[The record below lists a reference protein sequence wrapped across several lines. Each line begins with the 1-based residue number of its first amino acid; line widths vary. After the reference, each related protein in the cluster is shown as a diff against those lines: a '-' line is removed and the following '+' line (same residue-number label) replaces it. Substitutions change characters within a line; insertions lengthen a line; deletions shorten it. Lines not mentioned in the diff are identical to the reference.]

1 MQGSQHEVLLCAQ
14 QALQQGIPATLV
26 SVVNTYGTSPRPVGS
41 IMVVCG
47 DGRFV
52 GSVSGGCIE
61 EDLLHRLVEQ
71 PPEQCVLERFGET
84 AEERERLKLPCGG
97 SLDLLLEPLRAPAEV
112 EPLLQAIE
120 QRRTLT
126 RRVNL
131 ASGTVTLD
139 PYRSEHKAE
148 LTPQNW
154 TNIFGPVWRLLI
166 VGAGETSA
174 YLAELA
180 RALEYRVLVADP
192 RTEYRAQWRPEL
204 GQLCDGYPDDVL
216 RELQPDQRTAVVTLS
231 HDPKLDDLA
240 LLEALQSEAFF
251 IGALGSVRTNQGRR
265 QRLQKHFGITD
276 AQLQRLH
283 GPVGLPIGSKTPMEI
298 ALSVAAQLTAA
309 RHGLV

>member
-14 QALQQGIPATLV
+14 QALQQGISATLV
-26 SVVNTYGTSPRPVGS
+26 SVANTYGTSPRPVGS

-47 DGRFV
+47 DGRFA

-61 EDLLHRLVEQ
+61 EDLLQRLVEQ
-71 PPEQCVLERFGET
+71 PPQQCTLERFGET

-97 SLDLLLEPLRAPAEV
+97 SLDLLLEPLRSPAEV

-126 RRVNL
+126 RHVEL
-131 ASGTVTLD
+131 ASGVVTLEA
-139 PYRSEHKAE
+139 YRGEHKAE
-148 LTPQNW
+148 LTSQGW

-192 RTEYRAQWRPEL
+192 RPEYRAQWRPEL

-216 RELQPDQRTAVVTLS
+216 RDLQPDPRTAVVTLS